1 MKETDIFYP
10 VKDYFENNG
19 YNVQAE
25 VKNCDITAIKDDK
38 LIIAELK
45 LRFNIT
51 LLFQAMTRQKITPWV
66 YVVIPRPK
74 RANDKNYKNTLN
86 LLSRLGLGLIIVA
99 ADSPVKTVDVV
110 LEPTYEGYINK
121 KKFNSVVKEA
131 KQRNFPNIGGST
143 GKKIN
148 TAFRE
153 RCIKIACITERLGQV
168 TPSILIKEYDCPK
181 DTANIFYRNYYGWFE
196 RVSRGSYRLSPEGRT
211 ALEDDDFKQAVNY
224 YREIYS
230 ENFQKV

>member
-1 MKETDIFYP
+1 MKETDIFFP

-38 LIIAELK
+38 LVIAELK
-45 LRFNIT
+45 LSFNMT
-51 LLFQAMTRQKITPWV
+51 LLFQAMSRQKITPWV
-66 YVVIPRPK
+66 YVAIPRPK
-74 RANDKNYKNTLN
+74 RANSKTYKNTLT
-86 LLSRLGLGLIIVA
+86 LLKRLGLGLIIVA

-110 LEPTYEGYINK
+110 LEPAYEGYINR
-121 KKFNSVVKEA
+121 KKFNLVVKEA
-131 KQRNFPNIGGST
+131 TGRSFPNIGGST

-168 TPSILIKEYDCPK
+168 TPAVLIKEHDCPEN
-181 DTANIFYRNYYGWFE
+181 TAYILHRNHYGWFE
-196 RVSRGSYRLSPEGRT
+196 RVSHGTYRLSQAGQN
-211 ALEDDDFKQAVNY
+211 ALEDEDFKQIVTY
-224 YREIYS
+224 YRD
-230 ENFQKV
+230 NTLG